1 MTHRAVLLAALTTLL
16 AAGTAF
22 GQDHVSISGLS
33 YLDYNYVISCPKDV
47 EGEDCK
53 GENGFGYRRV
63 YLTVDY
69 KLSDAFSG
77 RIRFEATDR
86 AVTEAGRPSPFIK
99 DLYVKWKW
107 TDGHDVVLGVTN
119 PPSFVVSEKIWGYR
133 SLERTIQDDR
143 DVLESR
149 DLGLAAHG
157 RINSSGTL
165 RYGIM
170 LGNNSSV
177 GGEID
182 KAKRIYGQLEI
193 CPSKGEAKDCASA
206 TGFIATLGSDYA
218 KFGDDVAE
226 AINANGFAGYRGARF
241 AVGVESFFNRLNL
254 NEAPAD
260 SSSADEIGVSLF
272 GHFGLNE
279 MVTLIGRYDHVD
291 SDLASIRT
299 DGRLFIA
306 GVDIR
311 PHKNVHFIPNVLTRW
326 EGDASALV
334 SGRVTV
340 HVEF

>member
-1 MTHRAVLLAALTTLL
+1 LKFRTTLVL
-16 AAGTAF
+16 ASVALSVAGSAAA
-22 GQDHVSISGLS
+22 QDNVTVGGLS
-33 YLDYNYVISCPKDV
+33 YLDYNYVLACPEDV
-47 EGEDCK
+47 EGEGCK

-77 RIRFEATDR
+77 RVRFEANDR
-86 AVTEAGRPSPFIK
+86 ATTEAGRPSPFIK
-99 DLYVKWKW
+99 DLFLKWKW

-119 PPSFVVSEKIWGYR
+119 PPSFVVSEKVWAYR

-157 RINSSGTL
+157 RINASGTL

-177 GGEID
+177 GREID

-193 CPSKGEAKDCASA
+193 CPSKKDAKDCASA
-206 TGFIATLGSDYA
+206 AGFIATLGADYA
-218 KFGDDVAE
+218 KLSDDVAD
-226 AINANGFAGYRGARF
+226 AVNVNGFAGYRSGPF
-241 AVGVESFFNRLNL
+241 TVGVESFFNKLNL
-254 NEAPAD
+254 NDAAAD
-260 SSSADEIGVSLF
+260 SSSFEEIGVSLF
-272 GHFGLNE
+272 GHLDVNE
-279 MVTLIGRYDHVD
+279 TITLIGRYDHAN
-291 SDLASIRT
+291 SDLTSIRP
-299 DGRLFIA
+299 DGRLLLA

-326 EGDASALV
+326 EGDSSALV
-334 SGRVTV
+334 TARVTL